1 MPVVPLPL
9 ARACM
14 EEYNTLMLGENVQQ
28 MHEAF
33 TNTVTFNTKDFATW
47 LDTNKYL
54 ENSDSIRIC
63 LGVYTPD
70 VARELNAGEIGRIT
84 AFICPVVDGIEVDAY
99 NIGENGP

>member
-14 EEYNTLMLGENVQQ
+14 EEYNTLMLGDNVQQ
-28 MHEAF
+28 MHDAF
-33 TNTVTFNTKDFATW
+33 TSTVTFNTADLAAW
-47 LDTNKYL
+47 INKYL

-70 VARELNAGEIGRIT
+70 VVSQLKAGEIGRIT
-84 AFICPVVDGIEVDAY
+84 AFICPVIDGEEVDAY